1 MSPTSSSGNEIFG
14 DAKAGNAP
22 EQMNE
27 NGESGMSAAD
37 KKPSRKRTKGTSRN
51 PTPYLRIS
59 RTSEWL
65 ITLILGS
72 RIAANLTADQLARK
86 RASDRNAQQAARQ
99 RTRDYIEHLETRVE
113 EINRQQVHLQDAK
126 RRTGQLEAELEGL
139 KEKLG
144 KLEGKSG
151 RLNWFFAVVLTSYLF
166 PGKICVSNS
175 WGDASV
181 VLEIGDL
188 SVAKPGTVICG
199 FKVTD
204 ARTSWLHN
212 F

>member
-37 KKPSRKRTKGTSRN
+37 KKPSRKRTK
-51 PTPYLRIS
+51 
-59 RTSEWL
+59 
-65 ITLILGS
+65 GS

-144 KLEGKSG
+144 KLEGKSDCSSKQA
-151 RLNWFFAVVLTSYLF
+151 RHESQL
-166 PGKICVSNS
+166 P
-175 WGDASV
+175 ASQ
-181 VLEIGDL
+181 
-188 SVAKPGTVICG
+188 
-199 FKVTD
+199 
-204 ARTSWLHN
+204 
-212 F
+212 